1 MVLSEMLP
9 LPLPVQSPQVICVLY
24 ERLLRLMVKVG
35 ATYEYSTLAL
45 GPPSFVRVQHEDKQ
59 SWEVGMRLVQI
70 LSLSHWSPSDLLKC

>member
-1 MVLSEMLP
+1 
-9 LPLPVQSPQVICVLY
+9 
-24 ERLLRLMVKVG
+24 MVKVG